1 MGIFDRFK
9 TVVSSNINDL
19 INKAENPEKMLNQLL
34 MDMNEQMIES
44 KKAVAMAI
52 ADEKK
57 LEREAAEN
65 KRQAEDWEKKAM
77 LAVRSNRDDLA
88 KEALVRKQEYEGYST
103 QLYAQWQLQKESVDK
118 LKVSLR
124 ELQTKIDEA
133 SRKKNILIARAK
145 RAEAQDKINKTMSSL
160 SGNKSAFDTFE
171 RMSKKV
177 DELEARTEAAKELED
192 ATSGATLE
200 RQFAQLETSGSGADS
215 LLEDLKRKML
225 TQDAGS
231 AAGLAGGTGGS
242 PGGTGSGPEHTPS
255 P

>member
-1 MGIFDRFK
+1 MGIFDRFR

-19 INKAENPEKMLNQLL
+19 ISKAENPEKMLNQLII
-34 MDMNEQMIES
+34 DMNEQMIQS

-57 LEREAAEN
+57 LEREAAGN
-65 KRQAEDWEKKAM
+65 KQMSEDWEKKAM

-88 KEALVRKQEYEGYST
+88 KEALLRKQEYEGYAT
-103 QLYAQWQLQKESVDK
+103 QLTTQWQAQKESVEK

-124 ELQTKIDEA
+124 ELQSKIDEA
-133 SRKKNILIARAK
+133 TRKKNILVARAK
-145 RAEAQDKINKTMSSL
+145 RAEAQEKINQTMSSI
-160 SGNKSAFDTFE
+160 SGNRSSFDTFD

-177 DELEARTEAAKELED
+177 DEMEARAEATKELED

-200 RQFAQLETSGSGADS
+200 KQFAELESSGAGADAM
-215 LLEDLKRKML
+215 LEDLKRKMIA
-225 TQDAGS
+225 QDA
-231 AAGLAGGTGGS
+231 
-242 PGGTGSGPEHTPS
+242 GTGSGAAGSGSGPTPV

>member
-1 MGIFDRFK
+1 M
-9 TVVSSNINDL
+9 SL
-19 INKAENPEKMLNQLL
+19 IE
-34 MDMNEQMIES
+34 
-44 KKAVAMAI
+44 
-52 ADEKK
+52 
-57 LEREAAEN
+57 
-65 KRQAEDWEKKAM
+65 
-77 LAVRSNRDDLA
+77 
-88 KEALVRKQEYEGYST
+88 EALRKQEYEGYST